1 MVVSNVSWSLLLSAG
16 PWMDRRR
23 GRWRVLCGLLPSLNE
38 ILPKTIWDHGEKK
51 CGGLIA
57 TACGPGCALPCMPVT
72 P

>member
-38 ILPKTIWDHGEKK
+38 ILPKTIWDHGEKN
-51 CGGLIA
+51 A
-57 TACGPGCALPCMPVT
+57 EA
-72 P
+72 